1 MSTDIVPFSF
11 EGNDIRIVIKNGD
24 PWFVGVDVAKA
35 LGYETPRATIN
46 NSVDEDYKGVY
57 QMDTPGGVQ
66 NVVII
71 AEPGMYK
78 LSFGSR
84 LPAAK
89 RFTRWV
95 TEEVLPQIRKT
106 GSYSIV
112 PKTLQQA
119 LRDHADALDALEQA
133 EKEIEAAKPKV
144 IRYDMLQ
151 RVDGGYNRWS
161 VGRALGFDGQLWR
174 FTDHLIRLN
183 ALEYGRRGRLSPTDE
198 WIEAGWIE
206 VRGEMTTVITEDGFK
221 HLESLKLQ

>member
-1 MSTDIVPFSF
+1 MTDIVPFDF
-11 EGNDIRIVIKNGD
+11 EGNNIRVILVNGD
-24 PWFVGVDVAKA
+24 PWFVGNDVAKV
-35 LGYETPRATIN
+35 LGYERPRKAVLDN
-46 NSVDEDYKGVY
+46 VDEDYRGVAPI
-57 QMDTPGGVQ
+57 QDAMGQEQ
-66 NVVII
+66 NTTII
-71 AEPGMYK
+71 AEPGLYA
-78 LSFGSR
+78 LVFGSR

-106 GSYSIV
+106 GSYSLV

-119 LRDHADALDALEQA
+119 LREHADALDALE
-133 EKEIEAAKPKV
+133 ESNKELEAAKPKV
-144 IRYDMLQ
+144 VRYDMLQ

>member
-1 MSTDIVPFSF
+1 MSTDIVPFQF
-11 EGNDIRIVIKNGD
+11 QGITVRTLVVNGQLC
-24 PWFVGVDVAKA
+24 WVVVDTCKA
-35 LGYETPRATIN
+35 LGIEDARQVANRIKDRYRYMAPVTDSMGRERDTWVVNEPGLMQLIM
-46 NSVDEDYKGVY
+46 NSRV
-57 QMDTPGGVQ
+57 P
-66 NVVII
+66 N
-71 AEPGMYK
+71 AEP
-78 LSFGSR
+78 FQE
-84 LPAAK
+84 
-89 RFTRWV
+89 WV
-95 TEEVLPQIRKT
+95 YEEVLPQIRKT
-106 GSYSIV
+106 GSYSTV

-133 EKEIEAAKPKV
+133 EAEIEQAKPKV
-144 IRYDMLQ
+144 VRYDMLQ

-198 WIEAGWIE
+198 WIAAKWIE